1 MKKTRLKEII
11 KEEIQKILSEVPLYN
26 VTDKEGFN
34 KAYEKFKD
42 SNISKSKSLNTI
54 LDKLKDTGEVD
65 TKELAT
71 QSGKDSATFNNP
83 EIRKFINRKSDEK
96 PIDKKTGEELID
108 FSSFLDVKSSRK
120 PKPEEEKS
128 STPKPSKK
136 STSDKQDRPS
146 RKMSNMDDE
155 DKEAF
160 KSGESDEVVKT
171 VKNIEGDE
179 EIETKLNDVIKAKK
193 IKLKKSKKGSL
204 EYEKELAGLKQF
216 LDNKNIKKY
225 INKKI
230 VKGTNPYSISS
241 ILKDIE

>member
-11 KEEIQKILSEVPLYN
+11 KEEIQNILSEMPVYN
-26 VTDKEGFN
+26 VTDREGFD
-34 KAYEKFKD
+34 KAYKEFKD
-42 SNISKSKSLNTI
+42 SNIKNTPLNII

-65 TKELAT
+65 TRELAA
-71 QSGKDSATFNNP
+71 QAGKDPAAFNDWRIRAYLNP
-83 EIRKFINRKSDEK
+83 KEDEVSSNPKLIPFSDY
-96 PIDKKTGEELID
+96 
-108 FSSFLDVKSSRK
+108 VKVQSSRK
-120 PKPEEEKS
+120 PKPEKEKS
-128 STPKPSKK
+128 STPKPPKK

-146 RKMSNMDDE
+146 RKMSDMDDE

-230 VKGTNPYSISS
+230 VKGSTNPYSISS

>member
-11 KEEIQKILSEVPLYN
+11 KEEIQKILSEGPLYT
-26 VTDKEGFN
+26 VTDREGFD
-34 KAYEKFKD
+34 KAHEKFKD
-42 SNISKSKSLNTI
+42 SNIQITPLKTI
-54 LDKLKDTGEVD
+54 LNLLD
-65 TKELAT
+65 
-71 QSGKDSATFNNP
+71 
-83 EIRKFINRKSDEK
+83 
-96 PIDKKTGEELID
+96 KTGEADTRELAAQAGKDPAAFNDSRIRAYLNPKKDEVSNNPKLID
-108 FSSFLDVKSSRK
+108 FSDYVKVQSSRK
-120 PKPEEEKS
+120 PKPEKEKS
-128 STPKPSKK
+128 STPKPPKK

-146 RKMSNMDDE
+146 RKMSDMDDE

-193 IKLKKSKKGSL
+193 IKLKKYKKGSL
-204 EYEKELAGLKQF
+204 EYEKELVGLKQF

-230 VKGTNPYSISS
+230 VKGTNPYSISN
-241 ILKDIE
+241 ILKDIK